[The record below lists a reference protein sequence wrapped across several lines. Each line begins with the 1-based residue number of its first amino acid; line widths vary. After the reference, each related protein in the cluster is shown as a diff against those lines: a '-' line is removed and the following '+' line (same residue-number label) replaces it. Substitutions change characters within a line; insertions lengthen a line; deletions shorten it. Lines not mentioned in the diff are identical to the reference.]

1 MLYVQTVRKRIR
13 SITKIDSRPVSSKST
28 MSRTSSLSSLDSTPS
43 SNLFQ
48 QINNL
53 FDTIRYEATS
63 LRNNMKTY
71 GKRISHTTLAEKVF
85 EPKPQHVAWFQTA
98 VIQTPCTISTFL
110 TAILA
115 MMAAES
121 RIDKQERSVVLTEAE
136 AALFELSAGTHKW
149 TEVLEHLPSV
159 FL

>member
-1 MLYVQTVRKRIR
+1 MLYVQTVRKRIH
-13 SITKIDSRPVSSKST
+13 SITKIDSRLVSSKST

-43 SNLFQ
+43 SNLFR

-85 EPKPQHVAWFQTA
+85 EPKPHHAAWFQTA
-98 VIQTPCTISTFL
+98 AIQTPCTITTFL
-110 TAILA
+110 NTLLA
-115 MMAAES
+115 TMAAES
-121 RIDKQERSVVLTEAE
+121 RIDKQERSVVLTDAE
-136 AALFELSAGTHKW
+136 AALFGLPAGTHKW
-149 TEVLEHLPSV
+149 TEVLQRLPSV
-159 FL
+159 FQ

>member
-1 MLYVQTVRKRIR
+1 
-13 SITKIDSRPVSSKST
+13 

-43 SNLFQ
+43 SNLFR

-85 EPKPQHVAWFQTA
+85 EPKPHHAAWFQTA
-98 VIQTPCTISTFL
+98 AIQTPCTITTFL
-110 TAILA
+110 NTLLA
-115 MMAAES
+115 TMAAES
-121 RIDKQERSVVLTEAE
+121 RIDKQERSVVLTDAE
-136 AALFELSAGTHKW
+136 AALFGLPAGTHKW
-149 TEVLEHLPSV
+149 TEVLQRLPSV
-159 FL
+159 FQ

>member
-1 MLYVQTVRKRIR
+1 
-13 SITKIDSRPVSSKST
+13 
-28 MSRTSSLSSLDSTPS
+28 MSRASSLSSLDSTPS
-43 SNLFQ
+43 SNLFR

-53 FDTIRYEATS
+53 FDTIRYEATN

-71 GKRISHTTLAEKVF
+71 GKRISHMTLAEKVF
-85 EPKPQHVAWFQTA
+85 EPKPQHVSWFQTA
-98 VIQTPCTISTFL
+98 MIQTPCTISTFL

-121 RIDKQERSVVLTEAE
+121 RIDKQERSVTLTEAE
-136 AALFELSAGTHKW
+136 AALFELTAGTHKW
-149 TEVLEHLPSV
+149 TDVLQRLPNV

>member
-1 MLYVQTVRKRIR
+1 MDLM
-13 SITKIDSRPVSSKST
+13 SKLKQSWRTLT
-28 MSRTSSLSSLDSTPS
+28 MVFALVAIWLIFQYATDGAFLQPRNM
-43 SNLFQ
+43 SNLFR

-53 FDTIRYEATS
+53 FDTIRYEATN

-85 EPKPQHVAWFQTA
+85 EPKPQHVSWFQTA
-98 VIQTPCTISTFL
+98 AIQTPCTISTFL

-115 MMAAES
+115 TMAAES
-121 RIDKQERSVVLTEAE
+121 RIDKQERSVTLTEAE
-136 AALFELSAGTHKW
+136 AALFELTAGTHKW
-149 TEVLEHLPSV
+149 TDVLQRLPNV